1 MPMNGSS
8 VARRRAVK
16 IGLIVAAILFVASLV
31 MRVDRYL
38 SNAPVDIAGGH
49 RLLGSW
55 RAWRRHG
62 RWSLLL
68 CGAEEEVTASG
79 HDVPEAIAC
88 NMS

>member
-1 MPMNGSS
+1 MPVNGSS

-16 IGLIVAAILFVASLV
+16 DRPDCRDDSLYRLVGHAI
-31 MRVDRYL
+31 DRYL
-38 SNAPVDIAGGH
+38 PNAPVDIAGGH
-49 RLLGSW
+49 RLFGSW

-79 HDVPEAIAC
+79 HDVPEAIAST
-88 NMS
+88 MS